1 VTAHSS
7 KGLEWPVVYNMI
19 SKYDSE
25 SLNTSEKIEERR
37 RLLFVSATRARDELY
52 ITGQWRAYVKVDEAN
67 PKNRQEKMN
76 RYLIDS
82 FKVAGNAVTDER
94 IDAAFAEYKEKKKRR

>member
-1 VTAHSS
+1 
-7 KGLEWPVVYNMI
+7 M
-19 SKYDSE
+19 
-25 SLNTSEKIEERR
+25 
-37 RLLFVSATRARDELY
+37 SAMRARDELY

-82 FKVAGNAVTDER
+82 FKAAGNAVTDEG
-94 IDAAFAEYKEKKKRR
+94 ISAAFAEYKAKRSVSRMGRNQGRQVYALSC